1 MDAGISQGTDGKS
14 ESFITYESEYP
25 IPLNQNLIWPQ
36 NDAAKRINFEYR
48 TSIAKPTRPIDKKQP
63 THNFCI
69 ASSPENLNI
78 GLNEVSGAYVF
89 DSSHQQV
96 FFELRLNT
104 TRSKEGYSS
113 PIQKMLLGFSED
125 KDWGNDFVISCD
137 THRHM
142 SAFGQWKVKYIFH
155 QSLFK
160 YRNEIFTFQYF
171 PTILNTC
178 YVFYKFRKMRLN
190 LNGSEVKV

>member
-1 MDAGISQGTDGKS
+1 MDAGISLSNERKS
-14 ESFITYESEYP
+14 ESFITYGSEYP

-36 NDAAKRINFEYR
+36 NDAPEHINSEF
-48 TSIAKPTRPIDKKQP
+48 TTDIAKPTRPIAKKQP
-63 THNFCI
+63 TQNFCT
-69 ASSPENLNI
+69 ASTPEKLDI

-96 FFELRLNT
+96 IFELRLNT

-142 SAFGQWKVKYIFH
+142 SAFGQWKVKYLFH

-160 YRNEIFTFQYF
+160 YRNEIIFLQYK
-171 PTILNTC
+171 ILAM
-178 YVFYKFRKMRLN
+178 FFLQI
-190 LNGSEVKV
+190 